1 MPQSDAGDFAALFLL
16 SCNICETFSGY
27 ISDGQSQA
35 KKKNLDTSNMLYDKK
50 KTSITFV
57 LIIGSD

>member
-1 MPQSDAGDFAALFLL
+1 MVNKRKPMPQSDAGDFAALFLL

-35 KKKNLDTSNMLYDKK
+35 KKRPRQIKHAL
-50 KTSITFV
+50 
-57 LIIGSD
+57 

>member
-1 MPQSDAGDFAALFLL
+1 MVNKRKPIPQSDAGDFAALFLL

-35 KKKNLDTSNMLYDKK
+35 KKK
-50 KTSITFV
+50 I
-57 LIIGSD
+57 